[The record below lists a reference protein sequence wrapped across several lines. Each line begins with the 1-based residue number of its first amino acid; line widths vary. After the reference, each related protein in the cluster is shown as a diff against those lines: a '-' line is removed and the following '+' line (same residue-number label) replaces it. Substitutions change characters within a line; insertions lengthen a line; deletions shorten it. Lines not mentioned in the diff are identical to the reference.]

1 MMTMCCFLLPSSVI
15 REWFSR
21 LHEHIT
27 GERKDLLMK
36 KYVWIMLV
44 LCTPGILLMAFALNA
59 QEDTGRE
66 QVVRG
71 IFATLPDVPPV
82 PEDNPMTPEKIELGQ
97 MLYFDPRLSASGV
110 ISCHTCH
117 NLSLGGTDRL
127 PTSLG
132 HDFQTGGRNAPTVL
146 NAAFFELQF
155 WDARAQGLEAQ
166 AQGPIQASVEMAMP
180 ADAAVNTIAS
190 IDGYLP
196 YFEAAFP
203 GEANP
208 VTFDNIAKA
217 IATFERT
224 LITPDDGL
232 DRYLRGDETAL
243 SDDAKRGLE
252 VFTQVGCVACHNGPM
267 LSLGTL
273 MRFNHGEDT
282 GRMTVTGDPADSHL
296 FRVATLRNISLT
308 APYFHDGSAATLD
321 EAIRTMASVQ
331 LNRTLTD
338 EEAFYIIAFLESL
351 EGELPEIVVPR
362 LPAD

>member
-1 MMTMCCFLLPSSVI
+1 MQRYTSFTLI
-15 REWFSR
+15 
-21 LHEHIT
+21 
-27 GERKDLLMK
+27 
-36 KYVWIMLV
+36 LV
-44 LCTPGILLMAFALNA
+44 GILLLMTAFALSA

-66 QVVRG
+66 QVVQG
-71 IFATLPDVPPV
+71 VFATLPDVPPV

-97 MLYFDPRLSASGV
+97 MLYFDPRLSSSGV

-132 HDFQTGGRNAPTVL
+132 HEFQTGGRNAPTVL
-146 NAAFFELQF
+146 NAVFFDLQF
-155 WDARAQGLEAQ
+155 WDARAVGLEAQ

-190 IDGYLP
+190 IEGYLP
-196 YFEAAFP
+196 FFEAAFP
-203 GEANP
+203 DETNP
-208 VTFDNIAKA
+208 VTFENIAKA

-243 SDDAKRGLE
+243 SDDARRGLE
-252 VFTQVGCVACHNGPM
+252 ILTQVGCIACHNGPM

-282 GRMTVTGDPADSHL
+282 GRMTVTGDPADDHL

-321 EAIRTMASVQ
+321 DAIRTMASVQ

-338 EEAFYIIAFLESL
+338 EESFYIVAFLESL
-351 EGELPEIVVPR
+351 EGELPEITIPR